1 MLLRLKSYFT
11 ETIVLKCHNE
21 VKHLGLESTLNK
33 IRYKY
38 WLIKRQSTVKNIIRK
53 CVTCCL
59 IQTKCVQPPQLY
71 YFLSIKYRLISAF
84 NTSESIFL
92 ALREKCPYSDIFSSV
107 FSPNV
112 GKCGPE

>member
-1 MLLRLKSYFT
+1 MLLRLNSYFT
-11 ETIVLKCHNE
+11 ENIVLKCHNE
-21 VKHLGLESTLNK
+21 VKHLGLERTLNK
-33 IRYKY
+33 IRCKY

-71 YFLSIKYRLISAF
+71 YFLSIKYRVISPF
-84 NTSESIFL
+84 STSDSIFL
-92 ALREKCPYSDIFSSV
+92 ALREKCPYSEIFWSA
-107 FSPNV
+107 FSPNA